1 MQNVILLVTELLV
14 VLPIGSHH
22 SWGNQDIDCKVRPD
36 CMAILVEGPCPP
48 GKGWSQLGR
57 NCQQVQRVILLE
69 KEGVVDYRARPD

>member
-1 MQNVILLVTELLV
+1 
-14 VLPIGSHH
+14 
-22 SWGNQDIDCKVRPD
+22 
-36 CMAILVEGPCPP
+36 MAILVEGPCPP